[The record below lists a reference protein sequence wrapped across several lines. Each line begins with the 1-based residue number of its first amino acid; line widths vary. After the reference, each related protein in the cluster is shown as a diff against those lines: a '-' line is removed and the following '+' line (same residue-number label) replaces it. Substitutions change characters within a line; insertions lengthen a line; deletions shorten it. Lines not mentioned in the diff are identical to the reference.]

1 MSSTLAK
8 NFEHKLTVALKD
20 ARVAALNTKNNL
32 DEEGYFG
39 EIESQVINLDIA
51 MFDDSAKNKKAV
63 VDKLMGLL
71 LNYEIKFL

>member
-8 NFEHKLTVALKD
+8 NFEHKLVVALKD

-39 EIESQVINLDIA
+39 EIESQVYDLDTA
-51 MFDDSAKNKKAV
+51 FFDNDMKMKKAI

>member
-8 NFEHKLTVALKD
+8 NFDNKLTIALID
-20 ARVAALNTKNNL
+20 ARVAALNMKNNL
-32 DEEGYFG
+32 SEAGYFS
-39 EIESQVINLDIA
+39 EIEIQAINLDA
-51 MFDDSAKNKKAV
+51 ASDMKMKKAI